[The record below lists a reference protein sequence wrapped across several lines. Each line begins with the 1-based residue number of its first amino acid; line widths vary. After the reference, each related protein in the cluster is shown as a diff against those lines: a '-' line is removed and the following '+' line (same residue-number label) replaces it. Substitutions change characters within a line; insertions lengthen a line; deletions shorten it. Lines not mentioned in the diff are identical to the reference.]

1 MLIVFDLNGM
11 VHRAWHGQPMNA
23 GRLVVDQ
30 IAKVIR
36 ERQPTHVAAAADR
49 PFPTFRHELCK
60 TYKQNKERLPQGSP
74 DRVLIQEQLRIA
86 EEMLEDVLGIRTF
99 AVRGYEGD
107 DIVAS
112 LVALAELDGLDVLV
126 VARDKDFSQLVTETT
141 RLLDWTNGAISGP
154 DEVVEKFGVGPEC
167 FADYL
172 AIIGDSSD
180 NVPGVYGCGPVAA
193 RAVLSA
199 FPTLEKAL
207 VSAEAGD
214 GRPPEERAKFW
225 RDHPKI
231 WARLAG
237 SREVATMAKKLVTLA
252 RDVTL
257 GVTAADL
264 VCPELPEEYA

>member
-1 MLIVFDLNGM
+1 MLLVFDLNGM
-11 VHRAWHGQPMNA
+11 VHRAWHGQPTNA
-23 GRLVVDQ
+23 GRLVIQQ

-36 ERQPTHVAAAADR
+36 ERQPSHVAAAADR

-60 TYKQNKERLPQGSP
+60 SYKATKARMPEGP
-74 DRVLIQEQLRIA
+74 DRVLVQEQLRIA
-86 EEMLEDVLGIRTF
+86 EELLEDVLGIRTF

-112 LVALAELDGLDVLV
+112 LVALGELDGLDVLV
-126 VARDKDFSQLVTETT
+126 VARDKDFNQLVTETT
-141 RLLDWTNGAISGP
+141 RLLDWTNGTIIGP
-154 DEVVEKFGVGPEC
+154 EEVATKHGVGPEC

-193 RAVLSA
+193 RAVLGT

-207 VSAEAGD
+207 ASAEAGAQCK
-214 GRPPEERAKFW
+214 PEERAKFW
-225 RDHPKI
+225 RDNGKI

-237 SREVATMAKKLVTLA
+237 AREVATLAKRLVTLA
-252 RDVTL
+252 RDVVL
-257 GVTAADL
+257 DVKL
-264 VCPELPEEYA
+264 HELEVQPLPEEYAA